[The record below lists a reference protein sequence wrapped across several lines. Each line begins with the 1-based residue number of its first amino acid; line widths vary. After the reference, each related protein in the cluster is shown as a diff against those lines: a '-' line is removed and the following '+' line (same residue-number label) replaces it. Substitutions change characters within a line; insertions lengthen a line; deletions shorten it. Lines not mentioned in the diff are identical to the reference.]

1 MEIIK
6 FYADWCGPC
15 KVYAPIFEKVTSDLN
30 VEYKNINVDKDT
42 EGLAAEYKIR
52 SIPAAVIVKEDCTV
66 IKEVGLLQEDKLT
79 TLIKENV
86 T

>member
-52 SIPAAVIVKEDCTV
+52 SIPATVIVKEDGTV

>member
-52 SIPAAVIVKEDCTV
+52 SIPATVIVKKDGTV

-79 TLIKENV
+79 TLIKENA
-86 T
+86 

>member
-42 EGLAAEYKIR
+42 DGLAAEYKIR
-52 SIPAAVIVKEDCTV
+52 SIPATVIVKEDGTV

-79 TLIKENV
+79 TLIKENA
-86 T
+86 

>member
-30 VEYKNINVDKDT
+30 VEYKNINIDKDT
-42 EGLAAEYKIR
+42 DGLAAEYKIR
-52 SIPAAVIVKEDCTV
+52 SIPATVIVKEDGTV

-79 TLIKENV
+79 TLIKENA
-86 T
+86 

>member
-30 VEYKNINVDKDT
+30 VEFKNVNVDKDT
-42 EGLAAEYKIR
+42 DGLAAEYKIR
-52 SIPAAVIVKEDCTV
+52 SIPATVIVKEDGTV

-79 TLIKENV
+79 TLIKENA
-86 T
+86 

>member
-30 VEYKNINVDKDT
+30 VEYKNVNVDKDT
-42 EGLAAEYKIR
+42 DGLAAEYKIR
-52 SIPAAVIVKEDCTV
+52 SIPATVIVKEDGTV

-79 TLIKENV
+79 TLIKENA
-86 T
+86 

>member
-30 VEYKNINVDKDT
+30 VDYKNINVDKDT
-42 EGLAAEYKIR
+42 DGLAAEYKIR
-52 SIPAAVIVKEDCTV
+52 SIPATVIVKEDGTV

-79 TLIKENV
+79 TLIKENA
-86 T
+86 

>member
-52 SIPAAVIVKEDCTV
+52 SIPATVIVKEDGTV

-79 TLIKENV
+79 TLIKENA
-86 T
+86 

>member
-42 EGLAAEYKIR
+42 DGLAAEYKIR
-52 SIPAAVIVKEDCTV
+52 SIPATVIVKEDGTV

>member
-15 KVYAPIFEKVTSDLN
+15 KVYAPIFEKVISDLKI
-30 VEYKNINVDKDT
+30 EYKNINVDKDT

-52 SIPAAVIVKEDCTV
+52 NIPATVIVKEDGTV

-79 TLIKENV
+79 TLIKENA
-86 T
+86 

>member
-30 VEYKNINVDKDT
+30 VEYKNINVDTDT

-52 SIPAAVIVKEDCTV
+52 SIPATVIVKEDGTV